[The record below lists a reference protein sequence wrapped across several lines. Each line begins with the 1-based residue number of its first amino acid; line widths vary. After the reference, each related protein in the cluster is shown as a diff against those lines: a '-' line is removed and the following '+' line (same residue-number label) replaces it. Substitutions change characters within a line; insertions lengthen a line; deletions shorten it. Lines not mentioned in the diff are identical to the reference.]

1 MNSIAAADLTTQSQA
16 LARGA
21 IGSAAL
27 TEYLLTLIAQRNPQL
42 NAFVHVDA
50 DGARQA
56 AAQSDVRRANGRSLG
71 PLDGLSVAFKD
82 NIDVAGLPTTAGMA
96 TRRGRIAAQDAFVVQ
111 RLRAA
116 GMVVLGKLN
125 MHEAALGAT
134 NDNPHYGRCDNP
146 LRAGFTPG
154 GSSGG
159 SAAAVAAGLCA
170 LALGTDTM
178 GSVRIPAAYCGVVGF
193 KASWGRVS
201 TRGTVACC
209 HALDHVGPI
218 VRSQRDLLLVMLAL
232 DAYDALCADARA
244 FEPAFASRA
253 AAPALVSRAAAPAL
267 VSRASF
273 VAAADIES
281 FGTTPQVAAA
291 YRQALQAL
299 REQGHAVAEIELA
312 GYDFGRA
319 RRAGLLMVEADLLVE
334 HADDWRKQ
342 PQNFSPELA
351 RMLRWAEQQPA
362 AALAAAQR
370 TVAAAHIEAA
380 RWFQHGSVMLLP
392 TAPQQAFA
400 FGEPVPANQ
409 ADLTA
414 VANMAGLPAM
424 TLQLPVAPGELPIG
438 LQCIAASGC
447 EDILLHLDLRLQP
460 APP

>member
-1 MNSIAAADLTTQSQA
+1 MSELAAADLTAQSHA

-21 IGSAAL
+21 ITSAAL
-27 TEYLLTLIAQRNPQL
+27 TEELLAQIALRNPQL
-42 NAFVHVDA
+42 NAFLQVDA
-50 DGARQA
+50 EGARQA
-56 AAQSDVRRANGRSLG
+56 AAQSDARRANGESLG
-71 PLDGLSVAFKD
+71 PLDGLGVAFKD

-96 TRRGRIAAQDAFVVQ
+96 TRRGRIAAQDAFAVQ

-134 NDNPHYGRCDNP
+134 NANPHYGRCENP

-170 LALGTDTM
+170 LALGSDTM

-218 VRSQRDLLLVMLAL
+218 VRSQRDLALVVPVLNG
-232 DAYDALCADARA
+232 YDDLCADARA
-244 FEPAFASRA
+244 F
-253 AAPALVSRAAAPAL
+253 APAVSP
-267 VSRASF
+267 SRLTF
-273 VAAADIES
+273 VAASDIDRLGAKLE
-281 FGTTPQVAAA
+281 VCAA
-291 YRQALQAL
+291 YRQALRAL
-299 REQGHAVAEIELA
+299 REQGETVIEIELA

-334 HADDWRKQ
+334 HADDWRTQ

-351 RMLRWAEQQPA
+351 RLLRWAEQQST

-380 RWFQHGSVMLLP
+380 RWFTHGSVMLLP

-409 ADLTA
+409 ADFTA
-414 VANMAGLPAM
+414 LANMAGLPAM
-424 TLQLPVAPGELPIG
+424 TLPLPVAPSELPIG
-438 LQCIAASGC
+438 LQCVAASGA
-447 EDILLHLDLRLQP
+447 EDILLHLDLRLQQILP
-460 APP
+460 

>member
-42 NAFVHVDA
+42 NAFVHVDT

-71 PLDGLSVAFKD
+71 PLDGLTVAFKD

-111 RLRAA
+111 RLRTA

-134 NDNPHYGRCDNP
+134 NDNPHYGRCENP

-159 SAAAVAAGLCA
+159 SAAAVAGGLCA
-170 LALGTDTM
+170 LAMGTDTM

-218 VRSQRDLLLVMLAL
+218 VRSQRDLLLVMPAL
-232 DAYDALCADARA
+232 DAYDALSADARA
-244 FEPAFASRA
+244 F
-253 AAPALVSRAAAPAL
+253 APARVSR
-267 VSRASF
+267 VSF
-273 VAAADIES
+273 VAAADIEN
-281 FGTTPQVAAA
+281 FGTAPQVGAA
-291 YRQALQAL
+291 YRQALKAL
-299 REQGHAVAEIELA
+299 REQGHAVAELELA

-334 HADDWRKQ
+334 HADDWRTQ

-351 RMLRWAEQQPA
+351 RLLRWAEQQST

-370 TVAAAHIEAA
+370 TVAAAHTEAA
-380 RWFQHGSVMLLP
+380 RWFTHGSVMLLP

-409 ADLTA
+409 ADFTA
-414 VANMAGLPAM
+414 LANMAGLPAM
-424 TLQLPVAPGELPIG
+424 TLPLPVAPGELPIG
-438 LQCIAASGC
+438 LQCVAASGA
-447 EDILLHLDLRLQP
+447 EDILLHLDLRLQQILP
-460 APP
+460 

>member
-27 TEYLLTLIAQRNPQL
+27 TEYLLTLVAQRNPQL
-42 NAFVHVDA
+42 NAFVHVDT

-71 PLDGLSVAFKD
+71 PLDGLTVAFKD
-82 NIDVAGLPTTAGMA
+82 NIDVAGLPTTVGMA

-111 RLRAA
+111 RLRTA

-134 NDNPHYGRCDNP
+134 NDNPHYGRCENP

-159 SAAAVAAGLCA
+159 SAAAVAGGLCA
-170 LALGTDTM
+170 LAMGTDTM

-218 VRSQRDLLLVMLAL
+218 VRSQRDLLLVMPAL

-244 FEPAFASRA
+244 F
-253 AAPALVSRAAAPAL
+253 APAVSP
-267 VSRASF
+267 SRLTF
-273 VAAADIES
+273 VAASDIDRLGAKLE
-281 FGTTPQVAAA
+281 VCAA
-291 YRQALQAL
+291 YRQALRAL
-299 REQGHAVAEIELA
+299 REQGETVIEIELA

-334 HADDWRKQ
+334 HADDWRTQ

-351 RMLRWAEQQPA
+351 RLLRWAEQQST

-370 TVAAAHIEAA
+370 TVAAAHTEAA
-380 RWFQHGSVMLLP
+380 RWFTHGSVMLLP

-409 ADLTA
+409 ADFTA
-414 VANMAGLPAM
+414 LGNMAGLPAM
-424 TLQLPVAPGELPIG
+424 TLPLPVAPGELPIG
-438 LQCIAASGC
+438 LQCVAASGA
-447 EDILLHLDLRLQP
+447 EDILLHLDLRLQQTLP
-460 APP
+460 